1 MVEQAEILEDDA
13 DAAAQ
18 KRQFGAGISE
28 MSRPN
33 MRIRPRVGCSDMKS
47 IRSSDVLPAPDGPV
61 RN

>member
-1 MVEQAEILEDDA
+1 MVEETEILEDDA
-13 DAAAQ
+13 DAA
-18 KRQFGAGISE
+18 RRSGSSGRGISE

-33 MRIRPRVGCSDMKS
+33 MRIKPRVGCSDMKS